1 MSKKINRQISSGRLA
16 MIKLEKIMK
25 DWDVTAT
32 TKSKIVET
40 IIFPIVTYG
49 SESWTLRKKERKKS
63 MLLSYGHGEK
73 CYEHH
78 GQIEEQTPQ

>member
-1 MSKKINRQISSGRLA
+1 

-25 DWDVTAT
+25 DRDVTAT

-49 SESWTLRKKERKKS
+49 SESWTLRKKERKKIDAFELRTWRK
-63 MLLSYGHGEK
+63 MLR
-73 CYEHH
+73 
-78 GQIEEQTPQ
+78 TP